1 MTGCTNGSRTS
12 GSRTTG
18 GRPSRMDGCASP
30 RHRRAAPSFRRP
42 WPPPRRPAGVR
53 WPRRSSGF
61 WHWARSG
68 GGGNRGGSPRCG
80 RVPRG
85 AVTADAGSAPAAAF
99 EFRLAGPGGEPVHLW
114 RTCMSHGLTELPP
127 MRLDAAARMLELTL
141 PINGGRPRLIQIGE
155 GRAGFGVVRILG
167 PAPGPRVVQRAA
179 AAVRHVLRLDERLA
193 EFYALAAED
202 ADLAWACAG
211 AGRLIRSPTVFEDVV
226 KTICTTNCSWALTRR
241 MITGLVEHLGEP
253 APGAPARG
261 WIGRAFPGPE
271 AMADARPSFYKNV
284 VRAGYRGPISWRW
297 RAASPAARSISNRS
311 AAAPARRAPC
321 RTKKWPSASWIFP
334 ASDRM
339 PPRTS

>member
-1 MTGCTNGSRTS
+1 
-12 GSRTTG
+12 
-18 GRPSRMDGCASP
+18 
-30 RHRRAAPSFRRP
+30 
-42 WPPPRRPAGVR
+42 
-53 WPRRSSGF
+53 
-61 WHWARSG
+61 
-68 GGGNRGGSPRCG
+68 
-80 RVPRG
+80 
-85 AVTADAGSAPAAAF
+85 VTADAGSAPAAAF

-141 PINGGRPRLIQIGE
+141 PINGGRPRLIQIAE

-179 AAVRHVLRLDERLA
+179 AAVRHVLRLDEPLA

-261 WIGRAFPGPE
+261 WIGRAFPAPE

-284 VRAGYRGPISWRW
+284 VRAGYRGPYL
-297 RAASPAARSISNRS
+297 RALARGVVRGEVDLEPLGRRPGTPGAVSDEEMAERLLDLPGVGPY
-311 AAAPARRAPC
+311 AAAHIMMLLGRYSRLVFDSWTRPAFARLSGRRRPVTD
-321 RTKKWPSASWIFP
+321 RTITRRFRLYGPYAGLAFWLFLTRGWIDD
-334 ASDRM
+334 AADV
-339 PPRTS
+339 RT